1 MSNYTQTIKSVEKG
15 GVVFEVKELLAP
27 EEIFSRRNYETGID
41 EIDWVNIEFKSQY
54 GYRHF
59 KFQKDG
65 LSCDTGTV
73 NFLDGTSVEFTTDG
87 RLEERL
93 AERGR

>member
-1 MSNYTQTIKSVEKG
+1 MVKYTQTIKSVAKG

-27 EEIFSRRNYETGID
+27 EEIFSKHNYETGKD

-73 NFLDGTSVEFTTDG
+73 NFLDGTSIEFTTDG

-93 AERGR
+93 AGRSV